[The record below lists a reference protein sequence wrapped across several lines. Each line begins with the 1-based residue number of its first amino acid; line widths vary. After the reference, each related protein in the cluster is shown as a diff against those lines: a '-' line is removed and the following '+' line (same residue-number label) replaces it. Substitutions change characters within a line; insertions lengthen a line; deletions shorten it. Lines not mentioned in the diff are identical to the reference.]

1 MCAKRAL
8 RVAVVGAT
16 SDDGTRVREQL
27 VRAGVPGDRVGLF
40 GRAAGEVVL
49 SEYDGEPRIVQEP
62 DASLLADHDLIF
74 VCDADMEGRRVLDGA
89 PSSALVIDLTGG
101 AVAGG
106 ELPRFHSRLRP
117 VSPSSTGG
125 GRWAVPHALAL
136 LLAELLHALTPVGL
150 EEAFAVVLRPAS
162 DFGEPGLEELREQTV
177 RLLNFT
183 SFPVE
188 VFGQQLAFNVVPQSR
203 VTAAEPDLER
213 RIAAEV
219 AELLGWTRNRLG
231 LKLLTVPVFYGHGL
245 QLRIRLTGG
254 AGLPALGEALRGAGW
269 LPDDPSPGTPL
280 ETVGEAQ
287 AWVAEMAEDGMG
299 GFWLWVVAGETAG
312 RNAEQAVQ
320 LAQAVCDL

>member
-1 MCAKRAL
+1 L

-16 SDDGTRVREQL
+16 SDDGSRVREQL
-27 VRAGVPGDRVGLF
+27 ARAGVPGERVELF
-40 GRAAGEVVL
+40 GRTSGEVVL
-49 SEYDGEPRIVQEP
+49 SEYDGEARIVQEP
-62 DASLLADHDLIF
+62 DPSLIAEHDLIF
-74 VCDADMEGRRVLDGA
+74 VCDADPVGRRVLASA
-89 PSSALVIDLTGG
+89 PPRALVIDLTGG
-101 AVAGG
+101 AATGR
-106 ELPRFHSRLRP
+106 EAPRFHSKLRP
-117 VSPSSTGG
+117 ASRPSESG

-136 LLAELLHALTPVGL
+136 LLAELLDTLTPLGL

-177 RLLNFT
+177 RLLNFE
-183 SFPVE
+183 SVPVE

-203 VTAAEPDLER
+203 VAAAEPDLEG

-219 AELLGWTRNRLG
+219 AELLGWTRRRLG

-245 QLRIRLTGG
+245 QLRIRLAAGV
-254 AGLPALGEALRGAGW
+254 GLPALREALDSGGW
-269 LPDDPSPGTPL
+269 LPDDLAPCTPL

-287 AWVAEMAEDGMG
+287 AWVAEMAEDGLD

-312 RNAEQAVQ
+312 RNAQQAVQ